1 MRLPLRIGTRGSP
14 LALAQANAVREALL
28 AVRPDLPPDAVLIE
42 PITTTGDRIRDRPLA
57 DIGGKGLFT
66 KEIEEA
72 LREGRVAMAVHS
84 LKDVPAFL
92 PDGLIIGCVLERED
106 PRDVFLSPV
115 AATLRDLS
123 EDAVLGTA
131 SIRRQAQALRI
142 RPDLRIEM
150 LRGNVET
157 RLRKLESGVV
167 DATLLAAAGLRRLG
181 LMRYTTGLMDP
192 EDILPAVAQ
201 GAIGIEIRADDPET
215 HDLLAPLNHEASAAC
230 VRAERAFL
238 AVLEG
243 SCKTPIAALAEIDEA
258 GTLRLRTRLL
268 APDGRTMIEAARLGS
283 AGDAE
288 ALGRDAGA
296 EIRSRA
302 SPELLAGLPGV
313 AP

>member
-14 LALAQANAVREALL
+14 LALTQANAVREALL
-28 AVRPDLPPDAVLIE
+28 AAHPDLAPDSVLLE

-84 LKDVPAFL
+84 LKDMPAFL
-92 PDGLIIGCVLERED
+92 PNGLVIGCVPERED
-106 PRDVFLSPV
+106 PRDVFLSN
-115 AATLRDLS
+115 AAGSLRDLPKG
-123 EDAVLGTA
+123 AVLGTA
-131 SIRRQAQALRI
+131 SLRRQAQALRI
-142 RPDLRIEM
+142 RPDLRIEV

-157 RLRKLESGVV
+157 RLRKLGSGIV

-181 LMRYTTGLMDP
+181 LMRYATGLMNP
-192 EDILPAVAQ
+192 EDMLPAVAQ
-201 GAIGIEIRADDPET
+201 GAIGIEIRADDMDT
-215 HDLLAPLNHEASAAC
+215 RDLLAPLNHEASAAC
-230 VRAERAFL
+230 VLAERAFL

-258 GTLRLRTRLL
+258 GALRLRARLL
-268 APDGRTMIEAARLGS
+268 APDGGVTIEATRLG
-283 AGDAE
+283 AVGDSVT
-288 ALGRDAGA
+288 LGRDAGA

-302 SPELLAGLPGV
+302 SPELLAGLPGI
-313 AP
+313 AS